1 MTQAP
6 AMTAAYPV
14 EGNADIP
21 LNKLIEW
28 PNNPRRTR
36 SQAGLEST
44 AASIHVRGQLMPML
58 IWAIAGQDMF
68 YVIDGE
74 RRRQSMNFNVDKGL
88 MDADAAVRTFI
99 LSPSTSEADL
109 IAIATIANVERE
121 QMNPIEEMEAYRAM
135 AQAGM
140 KPREIAEQF
149 NIGVKQVMQRISL
162 GDLVEGA
169 RDLVRNGSRQIRWA
183 EAMTLGSEAQQNR
196 IVNEIASNEHAYVDG
211 PSVRQEMT
219 KGNIPVS
226 SALFDVTQLADC
238 IVTDLFTPTE
248 AGSFSD
254 SDSFWKLQNAE
265 IDKLV
270 ESLEAT
276 HAHVEK
282 FQGRRFNDA
291 GWMDGGEPAT
301 STAVVIVRDD
311 GSVTVREGMIPPAG
325 YHDADDD
332 IDADMFGDAQALF
345 GDELDIDNLATDG
358 TPAADGTTKAA
369 PAATIAIDPLAQAT
383 RATNVYLEAQIVAG
397 LRLRA
402 ATDPRVSMA
411 FVIAQTLTRNGKL
424 ASSMEIPGFNLDSDK
439 RTSAV
444 FMKLAARHA
453 SFKRILDDSGLLGI
467 RSPAK
472 AVEILLSLDDAALNE
487 VFSWIVS
494 ESVNPGLTPV
504 AFETMEVVGVK
515 PMEGWDIDRNYL
527 DTLTNAQK
535 RKLAE
540 EVLPIAAQPSS
551 NASVQTVVNTIL
563 AKVESLDDDQLD
575 FVGGQPKWLPPQVC
589 ALHNAALAKA
599 DREAEEAER
608 QAIADQLA
616 AQMQQA
622 QAA

>member
-6 AMTAAYPV
+6 AINAAFPA
-14 EGNADIP
+14 EGNADVP

-58 IWAIAGQDMF
+58 IWAIDGQDMF

-74 RRRQSMNFNVDKGL
+74 RRRQSMNLNVDKGL
-88 MDADAAVRTFI
+88 MEADAPVRTFI
-99 LSPSTSEADL
+99 LSPETSEADL

-169 RDLVRNGSRQIRWA
+169 RDLVRNGARQIRWA

-196 IVNEIASNEHAYVDG
+196 IVDEIAANEHAYVDG
-211 PSVRQEMT
+211 PSVRQEIT

-226 SALFDVTQLADC
+226 SALFDITLLGDC

-254 SDSFWKLQNAE
+254 SDRFWELQNAE

-270 ESLEAT
+270 EGLKAT
-276 HAHVEK
+276 HEHVEK

-291 GWMDGGEPAT
+291 GWIDGGEPAT
-301 STAVVIVRDD
+301 STAVIVVRDD
-311 GSVTVREGMIPPAG
+311 GSVSVREGMIPPAG
-325 YHDADDD
+325 YHDVDDGV
-332 IDADMFGDAQALF
+332 DADMFGDAQAIFGQELDAETF
-345 GDELDIDNLATDG
+345 GDNDTVTDG
-358 TPAADGTTKAA
+358 STK
-369 PAATIAIDPLAQAT
+369 PTATIAAVSVDPLAQST

-439 RTSAV
+439 RTTAV

-467 RSPAK
+467 RSPSK

-515 PMEGWDIDRNYL
+515 PMEGWDIDQNYL

-540 EVLPIAAQPSS
+540 EVLPAAAQPSG
-551 NASVQTVVNTIL
+551 NASIQTVVNTIL
-563 AKVESLDDDQLD
+563 AKVESLDDSQMD
-575 FVGGQPKWLPPQVC
+575 FVGSDPKWMPPQIA
-589 ALHNAALAKA
+589 ALHNAAVAKA
-599 DREAEEAER
+599 DREAEEADR
-608 QAIADQLA
+608 QAAAAQLA
-616 AQMQQA
+616 AQVQQA